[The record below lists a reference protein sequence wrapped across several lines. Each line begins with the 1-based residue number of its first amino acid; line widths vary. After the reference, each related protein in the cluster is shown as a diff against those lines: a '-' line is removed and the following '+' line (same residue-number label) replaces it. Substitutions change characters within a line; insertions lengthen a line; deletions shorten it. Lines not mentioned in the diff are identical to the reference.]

1 MDIQAL
7 TGISGL
13 SSIGGDPT
21 VLRNTGAAGAT
32 DFASQLTGA
41 VNGLQ
46 QMQSK
51 SDTLNIQAVSGN
63 LGDIQQATIAAAQVS
78 TSLQLAAA
86 VRSQA
91 VAGFNQILNMSA

>member
-7 TGISGL
+7 AGISGL
-13 SSIGGDPT
+13 SSVSGDSSP
-21 VLRNTGAAGAT
+21 LRNTGAAGAT
-32 DFASQLTGA
+32 DFASQLSGA

-46 QMQSK
+46 EMQTK
-51 SDTLNIQAVSGN
+51 SDTLNVQAVTGN

>member
-1 MDIQAL
+1 MDVQAL
-7 TGISGL
+7 AGISGL
-13 SSIGGDPT
+13 SSLSGDSSP
-21 VLRNTGAAGAT
+21 LRTTGAAGAT

-46 QMQSK
+46 EAKSK
-51 SDTLNIQAVSGN
+51 SDTLNIQAVTGN

-86 VRSQA
+86 IRSQA